1 MTITTIA
8 AWLLTYLIHSTIILG
23 AVMVVSRILDGR
35 SLAIQETLLRTALLG
50 GVLTASVQL
59 GLGFAPMAGIF
70 SLEAATLPQT
80 STVFST
86 LPAIDAEA
94 TVTSIPGTKSGNGPG
109 WATPFVVLWGVAAI
123 VALTAVLRSV
133 LDLKR
138 LLRSRCFQPAGHLVE
153 RLAAAM
159 GLRQQVRVSTSK
171 AIAVPFAT
179 GISQPEI
186 CCPER
191 VNELAREHQT
201 GLFAHEIAHLARRD
215 PAWQL
220 LYRLGEALFV
230 IQPLNR
236 LVRRR
241 LEEIAE
247 HLTDE
252 RAAACTGDRLGLARC
267 LVVVAHWGSAA
278 PIGLPATTFAAG
290 PRLDRRVRRLL
301 SGAGNHQ
308 VSGRWAIPIG
318 AALLVGAVAIL
329 PMVGTSPAHAELS
342 AAAETKLAAPQPDGE
357 TNTTEKTRTWST
369 SDDRPTDDPP
379 PAAEPPTPPTPP
391 TPASP
396 VSEVA
401 PVPGALPAPASPPS
415 APTTGTL
422 APPAPPATAASPM
435 PSTEP
440 APPAAPTHSVP
451 VAPSQPSETERHSEE
466 QEARERARQSA
477 EQRMQLREEQ
487 RSRAEAMVREQR
499 VIALE
504 QARSARRMAEET
516 ARQFRVSETD
526 RREIRIQVRER
537 QAVAQREAR
546 ELSLAERDRARALS
560 EEARAAVR
568 EAIINGERL
577 TDEQREKLLRQASDL
592 RNQTELRNREA
603 TEAAKARAR
612 ALADEARRLAEQA
625 ETERLQQEKQ
635 DR

>member
-8 AWLLTYLIHSTIILG
+8 AWLLTYLIHSTIILC

-35 SLAIQETLLRTALLG
+35 SLAIQETLFRTALLG

-59 GLGFAPMAGIF
+59 GLGIAPMAGIF
-70 SLEAATLPQT
+70 SLEAATQPQT
-80 STVFST
+80 STVLNA

-94 TVTSIPGTKSGNGPG
+94 TVASIAGTKSGNGPG
-109 WATPFVVLWGVAAI
+109 WATPFVVLWGLAAI
-123 VALTAVLRSV
+123 VTLTAVLRSV

-159 GLRQQVRVSTSK
+159 GLRQHVKVSTCK

-179 GISQPEI
+179 GIRQPEI

-230 IQPLNR
+230 LQPLNR

-267 LVVVAHWGSAA
+267 LVVVAHWRSAA

-329 PMVGTSPAHAELS
+329 PMVGTSPVHAEPS
-342 AAAETKLAAPQPDGE
+342 AAAATMSAGSQPDGE
-357 TNTTEKTRTWST
+357 TNTTEKNRTWST
-369 SDDRPTDDPP
+369 SGDRPTDDSP
-379 PAAEPPTPPTPP
+379 PAAEPPAPP

-401 PVPGALPAPASPPS
+401 PVPRALAAPAAPPS

-435 PSTEP
+435 PSKEP

-451 VAPSQPSETERHSEE
+451 VAPSQPSETERHPEE

-477 EQRMQLREEQ
+477 EQKVRAREEQ

-499 VIALE
+499 VIARE
-504 QARSARRMAEET
+504 QARSARRMAEE
-516 ARQFRVSETD
+516 AAHQSRVSETD

-537 QAVAQREAR
+537 QEVAQREAR

-560 EEARAAVR
+560 EEARAAAR
-568 EAIINGERL
+568 EAIVNGERI
-577 TDEQREKLLRQASDL
+577 TDQQRE
-592 RNQTELRNREA
+592 ELRRRAVELRELA
-603 TEAAKARAR
+603 ELRSQEAAKAAKARAR

-625 ETERLQQEKQ
+625 EAERLQQEKQ